1 MPMRGLTILVATADG
16 ERFHAALTFA
26 AASAAAGADTRLH
39 LHGSAVTLL
48 VPPMTMTNDAQF
60 AASGL
65 PTLAQL
71 FDEALGLG
79 VAVSACQSGLALSG
93 ISAETFDPRVTM
105 DGPVGVLLGRAED
118 RLLSF

>member
-1 MPMRGLTILVATADG
+1 MRMRGLTILVATADG

-26 AASAAAGADTRLH
+26 AASAAAGAVTQLH
-39 LHGSAVTLL
+39 LHGGAVALL
-48 VPPMTMTNDAQF
+48 VLPIAMEQDALF

-71 FDEALGLG
+71 FEEALGLG
-79 VAVSACQSGLALSG
+79 VAVSACQSGLALCG
-93 ISAETFDPRVTM
+93 ISAEAFDTRVMM
-105 DGPVGVLLGRAED
+105 DGPVGVLLRGSDD